1 MERLRKIVMKKL
13 MLLGS
18 NEREAEQIVDK
29 LSDDQIRDIVGERL
43 ARAA

>member
-18 NEREAEQIVDK
+18 NEREAEQIVMM
-29 LSDDQIRDIVGERL
+29 LSNDQIREIVGERL